1 MFRNMVGVTFFDLQR
16 GDRRQIPHCKGHGF
30 SVSPK
35 GHQRYL
41 LSLKGLKHLI
51 DTPFQ
56 GFH

>member
-1 MFRNMVGVTFFDLQR
+1 MVGVTFFDLQR